1 MPGAADARAAAQ
13 KGDKQRQNVFEP
25 MSGTRISNRLVSGA
39 VVRAR
44 FDDRRHC
51 AIKDLEKEIVGKHG
65 FVGVVTEARI
75 KVNGRGSKYAL
86 WTVSELRGGGA
97 SATVSVFGDA
107 YAAHGEDEKKAI
119 GFIWGVFDTKFYQSR
134 SVSVDDGGQLMKI
147 GAAADFGVCKAT
159 RKDGTPC
166 TKAVNVSECKF
177 CEFHVPKA
185 IREVANAQR
194 QMTGK
199 RNANGDFKVGL
210 QKYGASMQPTSARA
224 SHLQRPGEGL
234 MNGGPAPSARA
245 QAILKQ
251 SNAHLPR
258 NAFKPK
264 RTGEEFAA
272 RLHAKAPTTMA
283 LEEEDLDFEDDKE
296 ALATL
301 ARQHAASIAQTRQ
314 DASRAKQRE
323 VAERLRATGLTLTKP
338 DPNDTS
344 AKKPTTTVR
353 AEPKPLPETLKAHGL
368 QMATVQ
374 QLERKLKAEIARR
387 EALEK
392 ENEELRRQLAE
403 ARGAPASSFAP
414 ARPAMR
420 DVSNNGTKSTSAPS
434 TTARL
439 FGHVAAPALKSRYAA
454 EAEEEDVDQMM
465 KNMDALE
472 ERDQLAAQLA
482 LKREVKVKVYHC
494 TVCEKKT
501 RFFDVATCREHR
513 DSVKHVDSI
522 MRYFRCKGCN
532 RTNTS
537 FDSLTPKHCEKSG
550 CMSVAFER
558 VTAADVTA
566 AAKPRK
572 EDLVAVEGNVAN
584 RDALAPRGVEHGFR
598 LDTIHN
604 SA

>member
-1 MPGAADARAAAQ
+1 
-13 KGDKQRQNVFEP
+13 
-25 MSGTRISNRLVSGA
+25 
-39 VVRAR
+39 
-44 FDDRRHC
+44 
-51 AIKDLEKEIVGKHG
+51 
-65 FVGVVTEARI
+65 
-75 KVNGRGSKYAL
+75 
-86 WTVSELRGGGA
+86 
-97 SATVSVFGDA
+97 
-107 YAAHGEDEKKAI
+107 
-119 GFIWGVFDTKFYQSR
+119 
-134 SVSVDDGGQLMKI
+134 
-147 GAAADFGVCKAT
+147 
-159 RKDGTPC
+159 
-166 TKAVNVSECKF
+166 
-177 CEFHVPKA
+177 VPKA
-185 IREVANAQR
+185 IRLVANAQR

-199 RNANGDFKVGL
+199 RNANGDFKADL
-210 QKYGASMQPTSARA
+210 QKFGASTQPTSARA
-224 SHLQRPGEGL
+224 SHLQRPGEGV

-251 SNAHLPR
+251 SNAYLPR

-264 RTGEEFAA
+264 RTGEEYAA
-272 RLHAKAPTTMA
+272 RLHAKAPKTMA
-283 LEEEDLDFEDDKE
+283 LEEEDLEFEDDKE
-296 ALATL
+296 ALATI
-301 ARQHAASIAQTRQ
+301 ARQHAASIAHARQ

-344 AKKPTTTVR
+344 AKKPTSTVR
-353 AEPKPLPETLKAHGL
+353 AAPKPLPETLKAHGL
-368 QMATVQ
+368 QMATVE
-374 QLERKLKAEIARR
+374 QLERKLKSEITRR

-420 DVSNNGTKSTSAPS
+420 DVTNGEIKAKVAVTSS
-434 TTARL
+434 TTAKL
-439 FGHVAAPALKSRYAA
+439 FGHVAASAVKSRYAD
-454 EAEEEDVDQMM
+454 EADEEDMDQMM
-465 KNMDALE
+465 KNIDALE

-494 TVCEKKT
+494 RVCEKKT
-501 RFFDVATCREHR
+501 RFFDASTCKEHR
-513 DSVKHVDSI
+513 ESVKHVDSI

-537 FDSLTPKHCEKSG
+537 FDSLTPKRCEKSG

-566 AAKPRK
+566 AARPRK

-584 RDALAPRGVEHGFR
+584 RDALAARGVEHGFR

>member
-1 MPGAADARAAAQ
+1 
-13 KGDKQRQNVFEP
+13 
-25 MSGTRISNRLVSGA
+25 
-39 VVRAR
+39 
-44 FDDRRHC
+44 
-51 AIKDLEKEIVGKHG
+51 
-65 FVGVVTEARI
+65 
-75 KVNGRGSKYAL
+75 
-86 WTVSELRGGGA
+86 
-97 SATVSVFGDA
+97 
-107 YAAHGEDEKKAI
+107 
-119 GFIWGVFDTKFYQSR
+119 
-134 SVSVDDGGQLMKI
+134 
-147 GAAADFGVCKAT
+147 
-159 RKDGTPC
+159 
-166 TKAVNVSECKF
+166 
-177 CEFHVPKA
+177 
-185 IREVANAQR
+185 
-194 QMTGK
+194 
-199 RNANGDFKVGL
+199 
-210 QKYGASMQPTSARA
+210 
-224 SHLQRPGEGL
+224 
-234 MNGGPAPSARA
+234 
-245 QAILKQ
+245 
-251 SNAHLPR
+251 
-258 NAFKPK
+258 
-264 RTGEEFAA
+264 
-272 RLHAKAPTTMA
+272 
-283 LEEEDLDFEDDKE
+283 
-296 ALATL
+296 
-301 ARQHAASIAQTRQ
+301 
-314 DASRAKQRE
+314 
-323 VAERLRATGLTLTKP
+323 
-338 DPNDTS
+338 
-344 AKKPTTTVR
+344 
-353 AEPKPLPETLKAHGL
+353 
-368 QMATVQ
+368 VQ